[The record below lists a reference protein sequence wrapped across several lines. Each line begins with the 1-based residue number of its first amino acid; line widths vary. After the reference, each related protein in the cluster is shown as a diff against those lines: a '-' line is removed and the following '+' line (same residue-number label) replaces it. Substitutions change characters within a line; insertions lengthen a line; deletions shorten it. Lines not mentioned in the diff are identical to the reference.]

1 MLALLDIRPRP
12 EPRRHLRSEATVPAM
27 RSGGSPGVASMK
39 QFILPLAIVGL
50 DQATKWLVIQRLPLY
65 EDVPLISGL
74 LSLQHVRNSGAVFG
88 FLSGAD
94 IPFKPYLLALVSGCA
109 LLALAYYA
117 RTIPREERL
126 PRFALSLVIGGAMG
140 NLIDR
145 VRFGYVVDFVK
156 MYWENH
162 VWPNYNVADSA
173 ISAGLVL
180 LIVDSFRPRDRSV
193 SDAPSVS
200 PSRESGVS

>member
-1 MLALLDIRPRP
+1 
-12 EPRRHLRSEATVPAM
+12 
-27 RSGGSPGVASMK
+27 MK
-39 QFILPLAIVGL
+39 AFLLPLSIVAL
-50 DQATKWLVIQRLPLY
+50 DQATKFLVIQRLPLY

-88 FLSGAD
+88 FLSGTQ
-94 IPFKPYLLALVSGCA
+94 IPGKPYVFALMSA
-109 LLALAYYA
+109 IALAALTYYA

-126 PRFALSLVIGGAMG
+126 PRFALSLVIGGAIG

-156 MYWENH
+156 MYWESH

-173 ISAGLVL
+173 ISIGLVL
-180 LIVDSFRPRDRSV
+180 LVIDSLRPRDRETV
-193 SDAPSVS
+193 ATTPSV
-200 PSRESGVS
+200 PSS

>member
-1 MLALLDIRPRP
+1 
-12 EPRRHLRSEATVPAM
+12 M
-27 RSGGSPGVASMK
+27 RL
-39 QFILPLAIVGL
+39 LPLPLGIVAL
-50 DQATKWLVIQRLPLY
+50 DQVTKFLVIRKLPLY

-74 LSLQHVRNSGAVFG
+74 LSLQHVRNPGAVFG
-88 FLSGAD
+88 FLSSTNFPG
-94 IPFKPYLLALVSGCA
+94 KPYVFA
-109 LLALAYYA
+109 LLSAIALAALTYYA

-126 PRFALSLVIGGAMG
+126 PRFALSLVIGGAIG

-173 ISAGLVL
+173 ISIGLVL
-180 LIVDSFRPRDRSV
+180 LVVDSFRPRDRETA
-193 SDAPSVS
+193 APA
-200 PSRESGVS
+200 PAAPTP

>member
-1 MLALLDIRPRP
+1 MRLLAL
-12 EPRRHLRSEATVPAM
+12 PALI
-27 RSGGSPGVASMK
+27 VA
-39 QFILPLAIVGL
+39 A
-50 DQATKWLVIQRLPLY
+50 DQATKWLVSHRLPLY

-88 FLSGAD
+88 FLSGTD
-94 IPFKPYLLALVSGCA
+94 FPGKPYLFAVMSAVALA
-109 LLALAYYA
+109 ALAYYA

-126 PRFALSLVIGGAMG
+126 PRFALGLVIGGAIG

-156 MYWENH
+156 MYWGNH

-173 ISAGLVL
+173 ISIGLCL
-180 LIVDSFRPRDRSV
+180 LIIDSLRPRDRESA
-193 SDAPSVS
+193 SSSLLPPSS
-200 PSRESGVS
+200 PASSENPI

>member
-1 MLALLDIRPRP
+1 
-12 EPRRHLRSEATVPAM
+12 M
-27 RSGGSPGVASMK
+27 RFFA
-39 QFILPLAIVGL
+39 LPLSIVAV
-50 DQATKWLVIQRLPLY
+50 DQATKWLVVRRLPLY

-88 FLSGAD
+88 LLSGTE
-94 IPFKPYLLALVSGCA
+94 IPGKAYVFAAMSLCA
-109 LLALAYYA
+109 LFALTYYA

-126 PRFALSLVIGGAMG
+126 PRFALSLVIGGAIG

-156 MYWENH
+156 MYWERH

-173 ISAGLVL
+173 ISIGLVL
-180 LIVDSFRPRDRSV
+180 LVVDSLRPRDRET
-193 SDAPSVS
+193 DAPLK
-200 PSRESGVS
+200 PSSS

>member
-1 MLALLDIRPRP
+1 MRPF
-12 EPRRHLRSEATVPAM
+12 L
-27 RSGGSPGVASMK
+27 
-39 QFILPLAIVGL
+39 LPLFIVLL
-50 DQATKWLVIQRLPLY
+50 DQATKWLVIERLPLY

-94 IPFKPYLLALVSGCA
+94 IPLKPYVFATMSA
-109 LLALAYYA
+109 LALAALTYYA
-117 RTIPREERL
+117 RTIPAEERL
-126 PRFALSLVIGGAMG
+126 PRFALSLVIGGAIG

-156 MYWENH
+156 MYWETH

-173 ISAGLVL
+173 ISVGLVL
-180 LIVDSFRPRDRSV
+180 LIIDSFRPRDREPQEASK
-193 SDAPSVS
+193 APSS
-200 PSRESGVS
+200 SAAS

>member
-1 MLALLDIRPRP
+1 
-12 EPRRHLRSEATVPAM
+12 
-27 RSGGSPGVASMK
+27 MK
-39 QFILPLAIVGL
+39 TLILPLFIVAF

-88 FLSGAD
+88 FLSGSS
-94 IPFKPYLLALVSGCA
+94 IPGKAYILALMSA
-109 LLALAYYA
+109 IALAALTYYA

-126 PRFALSLVIGGAMG
+126 PRFALSLVIGGAIG

-156 MYWENH
+156 MYWESH

-173 ISAGLVL
+173 ISIGLVL
-180 LIVDSFRPRDRSV
+180 LVLDSFRPRDREAV
-193 SDAPSVS
+193 AAPSV
-200 PSRESGVS
+200 PSS

>member
-1 MLALLDIRPRP
+1 
-12 EPRRHLRSEATVPAM
+12 
-27 RSGGSPGVASMK
+27 MK
-39 QFILPLAIVGL
+39 LFILPLLIVAL
-50 DQATKWLVIQRLPLY
+50 DQATKFLVIRKLPLY

-88 FLSGAD
+88 IFSGTD
-94 IPFKPYLLALVSGCA
+94 IPGKPYIFAILSAIALFA
-109 LLALAYYA
+109 LTYYA

-126 PRFALSLVIGGAMG
+126 PRFALSLVIGGAIG

-173 ISAGLVL
+173 ISVGLVL
-180 LIVDSFRPRDRSV
+180 LVIDSFRPRDRETTAV
-193 SDAPSVS
+193 AP
-200 PSRESGVS
+200 PTPTN

>member
-1 MLALLDIRPRP
+1 MKLFALPLLIVLLDQ
-12 EPRRHLRSEATVPAM
+12 V
-27 RSGGSPGVASMK
+27 
-39 QFILPLAIVGL
+39 
-50 DQATKWLVIQRLPLY
+50 TKFLVIQRLPLY

-88 FLSGAD
+88 IFSATDIPGKPYVFAFLSA
-94 IPFKPYLLALVSGCA
+94 I
-109 LLALAYYA
+109 ALAALTYYA

-126 PRFALSLVIGGAMG
+126 PRFALSLVIGGAIG

-173 ISAGLVL
+173 ISVGLVL
-180 LIVDSFRPRDRSV
+180 LVIDSFRPRDRETTTV
-193 SDAPSVS
+193 AP
-200 PSRESGVS
+200 PTPIN

>member
-1 MLALLDIRPRP
+1 
-12 EPRRHLRSEATVPAM
+12 
-27 RSGGSPGVASMK
+27 MK
-39 QFILPLAIVGL
+39 PFVLPLSIVVL
-50 DQATKWLVIQRLPLY
+50 DQITKFLVIQKLPLY

-88 FLSGAD
+88 FLSGAQ
-94 IPFKPYLLALVSGCA
+94 IPGKPYVFALMSAIA
-109 LLALAYYA
+109 LGALTYYA

-126 PRFALSLVIGGAMG
+126 PRFALSLVIGGAIG

-156 MYWENH
+156 MYWETH

-173 ISAGLVL
+173 ISIGLVL
-180 LIVDSFRPRDRSV
+180 LVIDSFRPRDRETAAKASSV
-193 SDAPSVS
+193 PSS
-200 PSRESGVS
+200 